1 MKDSVVR
8 LWGLA
13 LCLVLSGCSALHV
26 AERKVRNMEEP
37 AASPALDRMHDVRS
51 RYGGRL
57 SHGLVTQPER
67 VTLDDADDWLR
78 FAVGKGGFETAP
90 LPVAVDM
97 LVGRRPMRFSPGME
111 ALLVSEPVSVQT
123 VQEALDALALQADVA
138 YEMAD
143 GVLTWRYVAFKSLPV
158 KVSMASRSGSLT
170 AQNLNAGESGGRGG
184 GGGDRGGGEGSGSD
198 NTITASV
205 TPVEDLVAAVE
216 SAMHGDE
223 AAEASFS
230 MASNALNVRGRP
242 SSVRAA
248 EAVVDAFNKAA
259 GRRVILD
266 LTYYDVDVTDTRER
280 SLDLKAL
287 RNGISG
293 LGPLADVGLSF
304 TGTQNFGA
312 SDTSSD
318 AQSQISLNFDGDWD
332 ESSVV
337 LRWLNTIGETE
348 ISHRQNVQTGNGQM
362 VSVERVIQQKYVS
375 KTSRETQS
383 QGNTTDNSLNIET
396 ASADSGVVTHILP
409 TIVRDGV
416 NVQMAVSI
424 GEVLSLETVDLGV
437 GASARLPTVAS
448 TNQLLNFTLRSGE
461 TRLVANLGRRIV
473 RRGAKRLPWLPILG
487 RSQAASA
494 RDIETVLL
502 VTAVVLDS

>member
-143 GVLTWRYVAFKSLPV
+143 GRADLALRRLQVLAGEGVDGQPFGQPDGAETSTLASPAAGAAGAATGAGAKGAAPTTRSLR
-158 KVSMASRSGSLT
+158 ASRRWRIWWRPWRAPCT
-170 AQNLNAGESGGRGG
+170 ATRRLR
-184 GGGDRGGGEGSGSD
+184 R
-198 NTITASV
+198 
-205 TPVEDLVAAVE
+205 P
-216 SAMHGDE
+216 
-223 AAEASFS
+223 FRWRP
-230 MASNALNVRGRP
+230 NALNVRGRP

-248 EAVVDAFNKAA
+248 EAVWTPST
-259 GRRVILD
+259 RRL
-266 LTYYDVDVTDTRER
+266 
-280 SLDLKAL
+280 
-287 RNGISG
+287 
-293 LGPLADVGLSF
+293 
-304 TGTQNFGA
+304 
-312 SDTSSD
+312 
-318 AQSQISLNFDGDWD
+318 
-332 ESSVV
+332 
-337 LRWLNTIGETE
+337 
-348 ISHRQNVQTGNGQM
+348 
-362 VSVERVIQQKYVS
+362 
-375 KTSRETQS
+375 
-383 QGNTTDNSLNIET
+383 
-396 ASADSGVVTHILP
+396 
-409 TIVRDGV
+409 
-416 NVQMAVSI
+416 
-424 GEVLSLETVDLGV
+424 V
-437 GASARLPTVAS
+437 GA
-448 TNQLLNFTLRSGE
+448 
-461 TRLVANLGRRIV
+461 
-473 RRGAKRLPWLPILG
+473 
-487 RSQAASA
+487 
-494 RDIETVLL
+494 
-502 VTAVVLDS
+502 